1 VGVRLLAR
9 RPWVK
14 YNETL
19 DQPRGIMTD
28 TPLLKVEHLSLVRNG
43 QRILNDVNLTVNP
56 GQVHAL
62 LGLNGS
68 GKSSLAYALM
78 GCAGYKPDS
87 GRIVFRDQDITSMA
101 IHERARLGLT
111 LAWQEPARFEG
122 LPVGK
127 YIALGMA
134 EFNRDQA
141 LAALEAVALPPRSY
155 AVRPVNE
162 TLSGGERKRVELAAV
177 YAMRPQLAI
186 LDEPDSGIDALSLD
200 DIGILI
206 RSMAQAGS
214 AVLLISHRDEMV
226 SVADSASIMC
236 LGTIIYSGDP
246 LTAHEY
252 YRGRCA
258 PHMASLG
265 NQPWNKSLPEVRA
278 ALESDAGQAAG
289 RPAEEGQ
296 S

>member
-1 VGVRLLAR
+1 
-9 RPWVK
+9 
-14 YNETL
+14 
-19 DQPRGIMTD
+19 MTD
-28 TPLLKVEHLSLVRNG
+28 TPLLKVEHLSLARNG
-43 QRILNDVNLTVNP
+43 QRILNDVNLAIQP

-101 IHERARLGLT
+101 IHQRARLGLT

-141 LAALEAVALPPRSY
+141 LAALEAVALPPRTY
-155 AVRPVNE
+155 AVRPVND

-200 DIGILI
+200 DVGTLI
-206 RSMAQAGS
+206 RAMAQAGS
-214 AVLLISHRDEMV
+214 AVLLISHRDEIV

-236 LGTIIYSGDP
+236 LGTIIFSGEP
-246 LTAHEY
+246 ATAQGY
-252 YRGRCA
+252 YRGRCT

-265 NQPWNKSLPEVRA
+265 TQPWNKSLPEVRA

-296 S
+296 P